1 MRTVFQYLADG
12 ATQAAALVPLM
23 FVVPAPAA
31 QAQLPRLAASSAT
44 AAAAPT
50 LLEPTRLSGPLALRS
65 RHMDI
70 RVEGKSVEVRTQ
82 LVFSNDTA
90 APVSAS
96 YLLGS
101 GARVVTADEETG
113 GGCGGDGDETP
124 ADAEFAEVGEARLV
138 ETVAVDVQPCEQ
150 IVIEMRRPGDLFVRG
165 ARHRLVLPVTGDER
179 AVFTP
184 EFSAFVEV
192 TGARPIAKLMS
203 ATHGGVVT
211 GIGEHSA
218 QIEIANGRAYAS
230 PFFAVE
236 FELGESVPEYIAAN
250 DEPLFRINARARR

>member
-1 MRTVFQYLADG
+1 MRTVFQLLTDG
-12 ATQAAALVPLM
+12 ATQAATLVPLM
-23 FVVPAPAA
+23 FVVHGESA
-31 QAQLPRLAASSAT
+31 QAQLPRLAASSAA

-50 LLEPTRLSGPLALRS
+50 LLEPTRLSGPLALKS

-70 RVEGKSVEVRTQ
+70 RIVGRSVEVRTQ
-82 LVFSNDTA
+82 LVFRNDTT

-96 YLLGS
+96 YLLS
-101 GARVVTADEETG
+101 GNARLVTAGDEAP
-113 GGCGGDGDETP
+113 GGCGGDDATP
-124 ADAEFAEVGEARLV
+124 ADAEFAEVGETRPV
-138 ETVAVDVQPCEQ
+138 ETVEVQVQPGEQ
-150 IVIEMRRPGDLFVRG
+150 IVIEMRRPGDLFIRG

-192 TGARPIAKLMS
+192 TGTRPIAKLMS

-211 GIGEHSA
+211 GIGERSA

-236 FELGESVPEYIAAN
+236 FELGENVPQFIAAN
-250 DEPLFRINARARR
+250 DEPQFQVNARARR